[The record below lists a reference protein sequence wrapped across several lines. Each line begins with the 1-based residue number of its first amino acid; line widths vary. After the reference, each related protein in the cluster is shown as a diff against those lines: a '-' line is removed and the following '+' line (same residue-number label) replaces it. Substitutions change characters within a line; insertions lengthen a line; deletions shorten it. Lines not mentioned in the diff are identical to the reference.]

1 MTDTVIIGGG
11 AAGLMTAVK
20 LKEISP
26 KSEVTVLESG
36 DRVGKKL
43 LVTGNGRCNISNVQ
57 LNALRYHGDSD
68 FAERIINNFD
78 FDEFYSKC
86 FDVPVYQAAIMCWIW
101 SKTKSKLGYYFCL
114 ETLGYEAGILRIEE
128 DPNYYLNV
136 TKEDIL
142 IIKEALIEI
151 QDFLQDFNIRNFQ
164 F

>member
-1 MTDTVIIGGG
+1 MKKCGHILHNILQYKCNYDEIH
-11 AAGLMTAVK
+11 LVK
-20 LKEISP
+20 LI
-26 KSEVTVLESG
+26 
-36 DRVGKKL
+36 L
-43 LVTGNGRCNISNVQ
+43 LGQI
-57 LNALRYHGDSD
+57 DID
-68 FAERIINNFD
+68 NFD

-101 SKTKSKLGYYFCL
+101 SKTKSKLGYHFCL

-151 QDFLQDFNIRNFQ
+151 QDFLQDFNIHNFQ

>member
-1 MTDTVIIGGG
+1 MEKCGHILHNILQYKCNYDEIH
-11 AAGLMTAVK
+11 LVK
-20 LKEISP
+20 LI
-26 KSEVTVLESG
+26 
-36 DRVGKKL
+36 L
-43 LVTGNGRCNISNVQ
+43 LGQI
-57 LNALRYHGDSD
+57 DID
-68 FAERIINNFD
+68 NFD